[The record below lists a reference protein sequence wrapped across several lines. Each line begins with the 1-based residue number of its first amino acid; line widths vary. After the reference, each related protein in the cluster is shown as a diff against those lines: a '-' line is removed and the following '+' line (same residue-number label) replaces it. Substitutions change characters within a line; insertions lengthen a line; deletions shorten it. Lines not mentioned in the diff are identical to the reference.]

1 MRYINLHLTLTL
13 RFPIKKRAFFLFMST
28 FCEIGPNGIGI
39 VYMTSNLTSFVVINL
54 ATIRKPIC
62 NFLQTIRTVFIVP
75 RFRMPILRA
84 EIKIFFNTCT
94 PPTFHLELRADPI
107 GASLPPRSED
117 PRLMFLQLFSQKSK
131 LYDQDLCHRQADRQ
145 KDGRRM

>member
-1 MRYINLHLTLTL
+1 MRYLNLHLTLTL

-94 PPTFHLELRADPI
+94 PPTFHLEY
-107 GASLPPRSED
+107 